1 MFNPIGR
8 GEGTM
13 TSTNRSRRVI
23 LLGFLSAGF
32 LAACGDDPVRPPS
45 LANTRAA
52 PNGVA
57 TPNEELGKLIFF
69 DANLS
74 RNRNQSCASCHDPA
88 WGWTGPIAAINSG
101 GAVYE
106 GSIAGT
112 FGNRKPPSSAYA
124 TIIPVFHRDRSGL
137 FVGGNFWDGRATGLK
152 LGNPAADQA
161 QGPFLN
167 PVEQALPDAACV
179 VHRVS
184 TSSYAALYAT
194 VWGENLASI
203 VFPAGTD
210 ASCAA
215 GTPIALDATNRAQV
229 SQEYD
234 RIALSIAAFEGSAE
248 SNQYTS
254 RFDAWRAGSASLT
267 KDEIKGW
274 SLFQGKGKCQACHPS
289 RGPNPAFT
297 DFTFDNLGVPRNPV
311 NPFYAGNTGFIDEGL
326 GAFLASIGGLGGNPS
341 LEIGKQ
347 KVPTLRNVDLRPF
360 AGATKA
366 YMHNGVFKSLEQVVH
381 FYNTRDVLP
390 RCESTPGPV
399 FGVNCWPAPEVLLN
413 MNTDELGD
421 LGLSDAE
428 EAALV
433 AFLRT
438 LSDGYIRR

>member
-1 MFNPIGR
+1 MRSNTP
-8 GEGTM
+8 
-13 TSTNRSRRVI
+13 SRRA
-23 LLGFLSAGF
+23 LLIGFLSAASF
-32 LAACGDDPVRPPS
+32 VACNGDPVRP
-45 LANTRAA
+45 RALDDTTGA
-52 PNGVA
+52 RNQVA
-57 TPNEELGKLIFF
+57 TPNAALGKLIFF
-69 DANLS
+69 DVNLS

-88 WGWTGPIAAINSG
+88 WGWTGPIATINSG

-124 TIIPVFHRDRSGL
+124 TISPVFHLDRSGL
-137 FVGGNFWDGRATGLK
+137 FEGGNFWDGRATGLK

-179 VHRVS
+179 VYRVS
-184 TSSYAALYAT
+184 
-194 VWGENLASI
+194 VWDGNLASI

-210 ASCAA
+210 GLCAA
-215 GTPIALDATNRAQV
+215 GTPITLTAINRAKV
-229 SQEYD
+229 NQEYD
-234 RIALSIAAFEGSAE
+234 RIALSIAAYEASPE

-254 RFDAWRAGSASLT
+254 RFDAWKSGLTSLT
-267 KDEIKGW
+267 KEEVKGW
-274 SLFQGKGKCQACHPS
+274 SLFQGKAGCQACHPS
-289 RGPNPAFT
+289 RGPKPAFT
-297 DFTFDNLGVPRNPV
+297 DFTFDNLGVPKNPQ
-311 NPFYAGNTGFIDEGL
+311 NPFYAGNPGFIDEGL
-326 GAFLASIGGLGGNPS
+326 GGFLASVGGMGGNPA
-341 LEIGKQ
+341 LETGKQ

-399 FGVNCWPAPEVLLN
+399 FGVNCWPAPEVSQT
-413 MNTDELGD
+413 MNTDELGN
-421 LGLSDAE
+421 LGLNQAE

-433 AFLRT
+433 SFMRT